1 MLSSSTSVPD
11 GPLPF
16 GADDTSQT
24 AWRRS
29 HSAPRS
35 TNHNA
40 QGINELYRNT
50 AEPSTYPA
58 FIAAVQASDVASR
71 RASASIAPSSINDL
85 PHRIKKLV
93 KRHRT
98 QLLILAIMFQLHII
112 ALTIG
117 ITLGAT
123 SAHSHGEGGTQV
135 AAIIL
140 GITGFV
146 GVVSSVALGWLT
158 WKGRQARARLEK
170 KWVDEEEMKETR
182 SLREKDREHTARH
195 NSGERERSLTR
206 NRSVSRGRRR
216 DSAWVLPSFKDMTP
230 SPPPEGSGEANANLP
245 PNLEKGKERIPEMRT
260 KLMTIYSANVVAQAE
275 PEVGNGEE
283 GESNYTHYLSLDDSS
298 EEEVPPGPAID
309 KGKQRD
315 NADKPH
321 VPELPPSAPEANT
334 QDGIQQTQQQLEQE
348 IHDQISRFNAFHP
361 LEKSSDTVLESN
373 AMLLNDSQTDE
384 PTTSTILGSSPT
396 LLNNTP
402 ISSPNT
408 ATTDQEISNLNSTL
422 INSFRPINSPINITP
437 REAQSQFP
445 TPYHHQSHFPTPFPS
460 PKAGGTTPTTQLGF
474 ALQSSGQRPE
484 SIQRAEYIIR
494 LGNGNRGSLQNDENF
509 MTMIDNEGSESGDE
523 DVRQYRREKSRERVG
538 AWAAGQMDLDDGG
551 EGRSRRE
558 RGRGDSEERGKG
570 WRGRLRLARGIS
582 RDGRDRGDEE
592 KC

>member
-16 GADDTSQT
+16 GADNTSRT

-29 HSAPRS
+29 HLAPRS

-50 AEPSTYPA
+50 VEPSTYPA

-98 QLLILAIMFQLHII
+98 QLLILAVMFQLHII

-135 AAIIL
+135 AAIVL

-170 KWVDEEEMKETR
+170 KGVDEEEMKETR

-195 NSGERERSLTR
+195 NMRERERSLSR

-216 DSAWVLPSFKDMTP
+216 DSVWVLPPSFKDMTP
-230 SPPPEGSGEANANLP
+230 SPPPEGFGEANANLP

-260 KLMTIYSANVVAQAE
+260 MLMTIHSANAVAQAE
-275 PEVGNGEE
+275 PEVGDGKER
-283 GESNYTHYLSLDDSS
+283 ESNYTYHRSLDDSS
-298 EEEVPPGPAID
+298 EELPPVPVID
-309 KGKQRD
+309 KGKKRD
-315 NADKPH
+315 NADETDI
-321 VPELPPSAPEANT
+321 PELPPSAPAAEPAPEANT
-334 QDGIQQTQQQLEQE
+334 QDGIQQTQQQLERETHEQK
-348 IHDQISRFNAFHP
+348 SRFNAFHP
-361 LEKSSDTVLESN
+361 LEKCSNTVLESN
-373 AMLLNDSQTDE
+373 PMLLNDSQTE
-384 PTTSTILGSSPT
+384 KPTTSTILGSSPT
-396 LLNNTP
+396 LLNNSP
-402 ISSPNT
+402 ISGPTT
-408 ATTDQEISNLNSTL
+408 ATIDQEISALNSTI
-422 INSFRPINSPINITP
+422 INSFHPTGTPINVTP
-437 REAQSQFP
+437 RKTRSQFP
-445 TPYHHQSHFPTPFPS
+445 TASHQKFRFHTPFLS
-460 PKAGGTTPTTQLGF
+460 PRAGGITPTTQLGF
-474 ALQSSGQRPE
+474 ALQSNGQRPE
-484 SIQRAEYIIR
+484 SI
-494 LGNGNRGSLQNDENF
+494 
-509 MTMIDNEGSESGDE
+509 
-523 DVRQYRREKSRERVG
+523 
-538 AWAAGQMDLDDGG
+538 
-551 EGRSRRE
+551 
-558 RGRGDSEERGKG
+558 
-570 WRGRLRLARGIS
+570 
-582 RDGRDRGDEE
+582 
-592 KC
+592 

>member
-11 GPLPF
+11 GSLPF
-16 GADDTSQT
+16 GADNTSHT

-35 TNHNA
+35 TNNNA

-158 WKGRQARARLEK
+158 WKGRQARARLEE

-195 NSGERERSLTR
+195 NIRERERSLSR

-260 KLMTIYSANVVAQAE
+260 KLMTIYSANAVAQAE
-275 PEVGNGEE
+275 PEVGNGKER
-283 GESNYTHYLSLDDSS
+283 ESSYTHYLSLDESS
-298 EEEVPPGPAID
+298 EEEVPPVPTIH
-309 KGKQRD
+309 K
-315 NADKPH
+315 AD
-321 VPELPPSAPEANT
+321 VLELPPSAPAAEPAPEVNT

-348 IHDQISRFNAFHP
+348 IHEQISRFNAFHP

-422 INSFRPINSPINITP
+422 VNSFRPINSPINITP
-437 REAQSQFP
+437 REA
-445 TPYHHQSHFPTPFPS
+445 
-460 PKAGGTTPTTQLGF
+460 
-474 ALQSSGQRPE
+474 
-484 SIQRAEYIIR
+484 
-494 LGNGNRGSLQNDENF
+494 
-509 MTMIDNEGSESGDE
+509 
-523 DVRQYRREKSRERVG
+523 
-538 AWAAGQMDLDDGG
+538 
-551 EGRSRRE
+551 
-558 RGRGDSEERGKG
+558 
-570 WRGRLRLARGIS
+570 
-582 RDGRDRGDEE
+582 
-592 KC
+592 